1 MSVMPPL
8 LISIILDAP
17 GEGLHTCGAQRFGL
31 HFMFKKREAKAAVG
45 LVSADDAVSKEVSS
59 LVNCLN
65 TEYILLQCSL
75 IVRCTPLVTLN
86 TLSKGKLGSL
96 REFPPPYS
104 TAYCFWGQ
112 PIFLG
117 TTIPLMVL
125 TTVLMIE

>member
-1 MSVMPPL
+1 
-8 LISIILDAP
+8 
-17 GEGLHTCGAQRFGL
+17 
-31 HFMFKKREAKAAVG
+31 MFKKREAKAAVG